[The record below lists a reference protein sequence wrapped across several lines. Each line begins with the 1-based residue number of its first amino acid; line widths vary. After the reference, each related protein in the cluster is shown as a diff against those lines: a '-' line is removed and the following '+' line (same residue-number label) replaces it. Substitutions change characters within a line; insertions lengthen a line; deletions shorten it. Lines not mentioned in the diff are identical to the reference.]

1 MIPESLK
8 EYGGKGANLQKLS
21 EYGFRVP
28 NFFVLTPSFFSNI
41 DAAGDSIAE
50 EIENRL
56 HSFRPGWKESFENKL
71 FAVRSSASAED
82 QAAHSFAGQFKTYLN
97 VPITG
102 LPEAIHKVLYS
113 VYDAEGYVEAKG
125 IEVDWDMAVIVQEMV
140 PATAAGVA
148 FSVHPVN
155 GTEEVVVNAV
165 SGLGDKLVDG
175 SENAD
180 SYTVFRND
188 ILQRNLVGKESVLT
202 DGQILELAETAKA
215 IEKSFGGPQDI
226 EFAFEEDTLYILQT
240 RPITT
245 LSRERIVWDNSNI
258 VESYPGLTLPL
269 TDSFIRNMYAAVYRQ
284 FSAILGISERKMTAH
299 DAAFDNMLGLLN
311 GRVYYNLNSWFQVL
325 SLLPGYSLN
334 AGFMEKMMGVK
345 EKPDIPI
352 EPSGNGGIKA
362 WWEVLG
368 AVRGITQNLRT
379 ARKGAA
385 DFVKAFNRV
394 YKPFAQTDFGK
405 QSVGQIWEGYKTFEA
420 LMLREWKAPLVNDFF
435 AMIFFGLLQKQ
446 CAKIAPEDPTLANRL
461 LAASDAVLTTEPIR
475 QLPRILVAIQ
485 QYPALL
491 ESAQNDSPE
500 AFYTAL
506 QSDGFPE
513 ARQQFNTY
521 VERWGER
528 TVAELKLETVTYQ
541 QDPLMLVRLLQSQL
555 ISGNSTANTFP
566 SNLKESRQEAEDL
579 VAQKLRGKFIKRRLF
594 NYILRRARYFVSQRE
609 NLRYYRTRGFGMV
622 RRMMLALGEKLAA
635 QNVLDAPRDVFY
647 LSLSEVESLVNAPK
661 PMQTTVAARKAQYE
675 AYETASLPERV
686 IAYGEPRGV
695 IRLASDLPKKAGIS
709 GNFTGIPC
717 SPGVVRA
724 RIRKVT
730 YADALQTLN
739 GDLLATYATDPGFV
753 VLFATASGILTERGS
768 LLSHAAIVSRE
779 MGIPCIVGI
788 DGLMDELADGT
799 LVEMNGSTGVVKV
812 VDETTTAT

>member
-1 MIPESLK
+1 MNKSD
-8 EYGGKGANLQKLS
+8 YGGKGAQLAQLTQK
-21 EYGFRVP
+21 GFRVP
-28 NFFVLTPSFFSNI
+28 AFHVLPVSFF
-41 DAAGDSIAE
+41 AGLSPDTLDLKDQIAV
-50 EIENRL
+50 RL
-56 HSFRPGWKESFENKL
+56 EALQTDLKSL
-71 FAVRSSASAED
+71 FSGKPLAVRSSAVGED
-82 QAAHSFAGQFKTYLN
+82 SSQHSFAGQFKTVLN
-97 VPITG
+97 VVPETLAAAVTEVWLSAQNVTAYAQAHG
-102 LPEAIHKVLYS
+102 LES
-113 VYDAEGYVEAKG
+113 GGE
-125 IEVDWDMAVIVQEMV
+125 MAVILQEMV

-155 GTEEVVVNAV
+155 GTEEVVINAV
-165 SGLGDKLVDG
+165 SGLGDKLLDG

-188 ILQRNLVGKESVLT
+188 ILQHSLVGEAPVLT
-202 DGQILELAETAKA
+202 DSQILELTQTAKD
-215 IEKSFGGPQDI
+215 IEKAFSGPQDI
-226 EFAFEEDTLYILQT
+226 EFAFEADTLYILQT

-245 LSRERIVWDNSNI
+245 LPKNRIVWDNSNI

-269 TDSFIRNMYAAVYRQ
+269 TDSFIRKMYAAVYRQ
-284 FSAILGISERKMTAH
+284 FSGILGISERKMTAH

-352 EPSGNGGIKA
+352 VASGNGGIKA

-368 AVRGITQNLRT
+368 AVRGISQNLRT
-379 ARKGAA
+379 ARKGADA
-385 DFVKAFNRV
+385 FVKAFNRV
-394 YKPFAQTDFGK
+394 YEPFAKTDFNS
-405 QSVGQIWEGYKTFEA
+405 QSAGQIWEGYKTFEA

-475 QLPRILVAIQ
+475 QLPKIIAAIQ

-491 ESAQNDSPE
+491 ETAQNESPE
-500 AFYTAL
+500 AFYNAL

-513 ARQQFNTY
+513 AKAQFNAY

-541 QDPLMLVRLLQSQL
+541 QDPLMLVKLLQSQL
-555 ISGNSTANTFP
+555 ISPNSEANSFT
-566 SNLKESRQEAEDL
+566 SNLKHSRQEAEAF
-579 VAQKLRGKFIKRRLF
+579 VAQKLRGKAFKRRLF
-594 NYILRRARYFVSQRE
+594 NYILRQARYFVSQRE

-675 AYETASLPERV
+675 AYETAPLPERV

-695 IRLASDLPKKAGIS
+695 IRLASNKSPKGNIS
-709 GNFTGIPC
+709 GNLEGIPC
-717 SPGVVRA
+717 SPGIVRA

-812 VDETTTAT
+812 VNETATAT

>member
-1 MIPESLK
+1 MNKSD
-8 EYGGKGANLQKLS
+8 YGGKGAQLAQLQSK
-21 EYGFRVP
+21 GFRVP
-28 NFFVLTPSFFSNI
+28 TFHILPVSFF
-41 DAAGDSIAE
+41 AGLAPDTLDLKDQIAV
-50 EIENRL
+50 RL
-56 HSFRPGWKESFENKL
+56 EALKTDLQSLFSGKL
-71 FAVRSSASAED
+71 LAVRSSAVGED
-82 QAAHSFAGQFKTYLN
+82 SSQHSFAGQFKTVLN
-97 VPITG
+97 VVPETLAAAVTEVWLSAQNVTAYAQAHG
-102 LPEAIHKVLYS
+102 LES
-113 VYDAEGYVEAKG
+113 GGE
-125 IEVDWDMAVIVQEMV
+125 MAVILQEMV

-180 SYTVFRND
+180 SYTVFRNE
-188 ILQRNLVGKESVLT
+188 ILQRSLVGKEPVLT
-202 DGQILELAETAKA
+202 DAQILELAQTAKA
-215 IEKSFGGPQDI
+215 IEASFGGPQDI
-226 EFAFEEDTLYILQT
+226 EFAFEDDTLYILQT

-245 LSRERIVWDNSNI
+245 LPKERIVWDNSNI

-269 TDSFIRNMYAAVYRQ
+269 TDSFIRKMYAAVYRQ
-284 FSAILGISERKMTAH
+284 FSAILGISERKMAAH

-379 ARKGAA
+379 ARKGADA
-385 DFVKAFNRV
+385 FVKAFDRV
-394 YKPFAQTDFGK
+394 YEPFAQTDFGK
-405 QSVGQIWEGYKTFEA
+405 QSAGQIWDGYKTFEG

-435 AMIFFGLLQKQ
+435 AMIFFGVLQKQ

-475 QLPRILVAIQ
+475 QLPKMLVAIQ

-500 AFYTAL
+500 GFYAAL
-506 QSDGFPE
+506 QSDAFPE

-555 ISGNSTANTFP
+555 ISGNSGANSFT
-566 SNLKESRQEAEDL
+566 SSLKHSRQEAEDF
-579 VAQKLRGKFIKRRLF
+579 VAQKLRGKFFKRRLF
-594 NYILRRARYFVSQRE
+594 NYILRQARYFVSQRE

-647 LSLSEVESLVNAPK
+647 LSLTEVEKLVRQSE

-695 IRLASDLPKKAGIS
+695 IRLASDMPKKAGIS

-717 SPGVVRA
+717 SPGIVRA

-812 VDETTTAT
+812 VNETATAT